1 MDAKAEEN
9 RRIGGE
15 AKQEKVARSRFCGG
29 RDQILQVLK

>member
-15 AKQEKVARSRFCGG
+15 AKQEKVARSRFCGEEIKSY
-29 RDQILQVLK
+29 RF